1 MNEQIETC
9 GICFEDYLEENTKD
23 HQCPEFWCCG
33 ACGESCGIEDG
44 TIVLHKGFQEFT
56 HKAELCPAQDEIEEN
71 KTHEELHLAIL
82 EDVSNVIAK
91 HLPRFDNNITAE
103 TWKLLEKFTDETITQ
118 LTDPALNCECGY
130 QH

>member
-1 MNEQIETC
+1 MNNERETC
-9 GICFEDYLEENTKD
+9 AICFQDYLIKNTKD
-23 HQCPEFWCCG
+23 HQCPDVFCG
-33 ACGESCGIEDG
+33 ACGEQYDPTTE
-44 TIVLHKGFQEFT
+44 
-56 HKAELCPAQDEIEEN
+56 QDENGFHLSEICGAN
-71 KTHEELHLAIL
+71 DDLHSAIL
-82 EDVSNVIAK
+82 EDISHVIAK